1 MNRCRRTIFFIDAKV
16 QGALLAR
23 TTIYWMF
30 CLFSVSLMLMCW
42 KAFTGP
48 PMRFVDLMADLFNRF
63 GPGLVASLVL
73 LPVALMDVLRL
84 SNRFVGPVGRLRKGL
99 KDLASGNRTEPLLFS
114 DDDFWREMAG
124 DFNEVAAKMAVAA
137 SREPAQTER
146 IDEPA
151 LADCRSEAVGS
162 R

>member
-1 MNRCRRTIFFIDAKV
+1 
-16 QGALLAR
+16 
-23 TTIYWMF
+23 
-30 CLFSVSLMLMCW
+30 
-42 KAFTGP
+42 
-48 PMRFVDLMADLFNRF
+48 MRFVDLMTDLFDRF

-99 KDLASGNRTEPLLFS
+99 KDLASGNRTEPLLFR
-114 DDDFWREMAG
+114 DDDFWRDMAG
-124 DFNEVAAKMAVAA
+124 DFNEVAAKLAVAA

-146 IDEPA
+146 IEEPA
-151 LADCRSEAVGS
+151 DAGCRSEAATS